1 MIVSSIEIKEKFMN
15 NSIIYVLVD
24 DCNTIYGIFKN
35 IKNAIELKKFLAKN
49 KEVHCTIEHVETD
62 LFQ

>member
-1 MIVSSIEIKEKFMN
+1 MN
-15 NSIIYVLVD
+15 NNIIYVLVD